1 MKDFSEIKE
10 QVKAKI
16 GEVKDG
22 ASLSEFWQNFLGKA
36 GVIQGL
42 MKEMKNVSPEEKP
55 LFGKAV
61 NDVREWAQE
70 LYRQKQDEIKKLEL
84 NARYEKE
91 TVDVTL
97 PALRR
102 APGNLNPI
110 TIIKHQMIDVFAG
123 MGFEIY

>member
-42 MKEMKNVSPEEKP
+42 MKEMKN
-55 LFGKAV
+55 G
-61 NDVREWAQE
+61 D
-70 LYRQKQDEIKKLEL
+70 
-84 NARYEKE
+84 
-91 TVDVTL
+91 
-97 PALRR
+97 
-102 APGNLNPI
+102 
-110 TIIKHQMIDVFAG
+110 
-123 MGFEIY
+123 